1 MQNSIFAKLN
11 ASKGRS
17 IRNLSESQLISCCH
31 RNRKTSFRRNKTLKN
46 CMFFSRQN
54 IFLVYLLGSF
64 IVQSMK
70 SWHQHSKQIGQNQIT
85 RKETKKNICKYFF
98 HYSFKN
104 GDCFQCVFLFIFK
117 LLCLTFCS
125 LIIFLK
131 NALEEHKTKSNISF
145 LFRK

>member
-1 MQNSIFAKLN
+1 MQAK
-11 ASKGRS
+11 GV
-17 IRNLSESQLISCCH
+17 QLEIYQNHSWFLVFIEIGKLLLEEIKLV
-31 RNRKTSFRRNKTLKN
+31 KTI
-46 CMFFSRQN
+46 FFSRQN
-54 IFLVYLLGSF
+54 IFLFYLLGSF

-104 GDCFQCVFLFIFK
+104 GDCFQCVYLFIFK

-125 LIIFLK
+125 LISFLK
-131 NALEEHKTKSNISF
+131 NALEGHKTKSNISF